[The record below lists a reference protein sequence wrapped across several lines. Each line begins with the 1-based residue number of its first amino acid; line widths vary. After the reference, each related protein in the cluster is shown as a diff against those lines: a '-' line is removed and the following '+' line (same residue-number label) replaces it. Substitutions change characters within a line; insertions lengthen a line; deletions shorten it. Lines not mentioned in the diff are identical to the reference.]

1 MVRKLS
7 EMSDIVLGS
16 HQKIKNGV
24 SQKAFVYTRPPIA
37 LNMQEQQCGL
47 ENENTL
53 EAFQTNQI
61 WGRRANNCLASV
73 SQNWTKLLFCGLAWE
88 HLCGS

>member
-1 MVRKLS
+1 MVNKLLK
-7 EMSDIVLGS
+7 MSDIILSS

-37 LNMQEQQCGL
+37 LNMQDQQCGL

-53 EAFQTNQI
+53 EPFQTNLN
-61 WGRRANNCLASV
+61 WARRRDECCS
-73 SQNWTKLLFCGLAWE
+73 SISDNWTKIL
-88 HLCGS
+88 LCGFFWEYICDS